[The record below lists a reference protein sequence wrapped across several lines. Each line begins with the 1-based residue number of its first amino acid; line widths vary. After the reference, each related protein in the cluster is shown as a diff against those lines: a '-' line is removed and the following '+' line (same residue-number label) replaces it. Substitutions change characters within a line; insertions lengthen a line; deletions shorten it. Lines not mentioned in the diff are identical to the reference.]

1 MTGTVVT
8 VELTSGGTLTGV
20 VVQEHDDRIVL
31 DVGCGGQTVYRRRI
45 VTIKQE
51 QQPPRPGFAAASR
64 RYGPP
69 GGSGE

>member
-1 MTGTVVT
+1 MIGTVVT

-20 VVQEHDDRIVL
+20 VVEEHDDRIVL

-45 VTIKQE
+45 VTITQE
-51 QQPPRPGFAAASR
+51 QPPRPGFAAASR

-69 GGSGE
+69 RGSGE

>member
-20 VVQEHDDRIVL
+20 VVEEHDDHIVL

-45 VTIKQE
+45 ASIKQE
-51 QQPPRPGFAAASR
+51 QPPRPAGVASNHRSRGR
-64 RYGPP
+64 RLPRR
-69 GGSGE
+69 

>member
-31 DVGCGGQTVYRRRI
+31 DVGCGGQTVYRKRI
-45 VTIKQE
+45 VSITQE
-51 QQPPRPGFAAASR
+51 IR
-64 RYGPP
+64 
-69 GGSGE
+69 E